1 MTQVEE
7 DDNED
12 DSLHIKRGLG
22 CEYINA
28 QNETIFELTK
38 SNGDESL
45 LLLHNI
51 GYSQVPD
58 KVKKQ

>member
-28 QNETIFELTK
+28 QNETIFEL
-38 SNGDESL
+38 DEV
-45 LLLHNI
+45 
-51 GYSQVPD
+51 QW
-58 KVKKQ
+58 

>member
-38 SNGDESL
+38 SNGDESFFFIIL
-45 LLLHNI
+45 DTPPE
-51 GYSQVPD
+51 YPT
-58 KVKKQ
+58 KVKRQ